1 MHFVPVLI
9 VLSVAVG
16 LTVFA
21 LDFYRNRHRLSQ
33 PSQEPRVDTD
43 LHGLETVSLDTR
55 DLHGLA
61 EGGDQAIHAVGETL
75 GKLIEGFSQHHP

>member
-9 VLSVAVG
+9 VLSVVIG
-16 LTVFA
+16 LTVSA

-43 LHGLETVSLDTR
+43 LHGLETLDAR
-55 DLHGLA
+55 DLHGLS
-61 EGGDQAIHAVGETL
+61 EGGDQAIHSVGETL
-75 GKLIEGFSQHHP
+75 GKLIEGLSHHHH